1 MAMKELSCRDV
12 GLDCDARFQGQDEE
26 EVMRQAEEHGRTA
39 HGMTNMDDSMKQ
51 KVRGL
56 IHEVQAA

>member
-1 MAMKELSCRDV
+1 MAMKELSCREV
-12 GLDCDARFQGQDEE
+12 GPDCDARFQGQDEE

-39 HGMTNMDDSMKQ
+39 HGMNVDDNMKQ
-51 KVRGL
+51 KIRGL